1 VEDRHVPGVFERV
14 LRLVEAEARKDPGNH
29 QALDVF
35 EVRLSPD
42 NNAIVRIYS
51 DLRRVA
57 KGSQSRQQNAYA
69 DEVHLHDFSF
79 IVR

>member
-1 VEDRHVPGVFERV
+1 
-14 LRLVEAEARKDPGNH
+14 
-29 QALDVF
+29 
-35 EVRLSPD
+35 
-42 NNAIVRIYS
+42 
-51 DLRRVA
+51 LRRVA